1 MTHFKLDRI
10 PVKRRA
16 RINRRGRAYVDVK
29 TQADLKAVREAYK
42 GELYECPVKVTVV
55 AYRPI
60 PKSKPKKIEVMPF
73 TSKPDVDNIGK
84 AILDGLNGVAYRDD
98 SQVTELRITKA
109 KRFRY
114 GNEFCMV
121 WVEPEE
127 TDGTN
132 TD

>member
-16 RINRRGRAYVDVK
+16 RINRRGRAYVDIK
-29 TQADLKAVREAYK
+29 TQADLKAVREAYT
-42 GELYECPVKVTVV
+42 GELYECPVKVTIVV
-55 AYRPI
+55 HKPI

-73 TSKPDVDNIGK
+73 TQKPDIDNIAK
-84 AILDGLNGVAYRDD
+84 AVLDGLNGVAYRDD
-98 SQVTELRITKA
+98 SQVTELRVLKA
-109 KRFRY
+109 NRHRAGY
-114 GNEFCMV
+114 EFCSV
-121 WVEPEE
+121 WVEPKE